1 MSSVSSSTAYSVHE
15 EWVNSITHGLGVIF
29 GIVALVLLVMQGA
42 VGHQGTRALASYAV
56 YGSSMIVLFLAS
68 TLYHAIL
75 IPKARRWLKT
85 FDHCAIY
92 LLIAGTYTPFLLVAL
107 DTPLATGL
115 MVVIWALAAVG
126 IVFKLFFVHRFQIL
140 SVSTYLLMG
149 WLSLVV
155 IYQLAISLPLGGL
168 VLLAAGGALYSLGVF
183 FYLAKRLPFSHAIWH
198 LFVLGGA
205 VCHFL
210 AIYFYIAK

>member
-1 MSSVSSSTAYSVHE
+1 
-15 EWVNSITHGLGVIF
+15 
-29 GIVALVLLVMQGA
+29 
-42 VGHQGTRALASYAV
+42 
-56 YGSSMIVLFLAS
+56 
-68 TLYHAIL
+68 AIL

-168 VLLAAGGALYSLGVF
+168 VLLAAGGALYSLGVI

>member
-1 MSSVSSSTAYSVHE
+1 
-15 EWVNSITHGLGVIF
+15 
-29 GIVALVLLVMQGA
+29 
-42 VGHQGTRALASYAV
+42 
-56 YGSSMIVLFLAS
+56 
-68 TLYHAIL
+68 
-75 IPKARRWLKT
+75 
-85 FDHCAIY
+85 
-92 LLIAGTYTPFLLVAL
+92 
-107 DTPLATGL
+107 
-115 MVVIWALAAVG
+115 
-126 IVFKLFFVHRFQIL
+126 
-140 SVSTYLLMG
+140 VSTYLLMG

-168 VLLAAGGALYSLGVF
+168 VLLAAGGALYSLGVI